1 MGSEVPESPHHPPA
15 QHLLLPS
22 SFTRDTSKLFLRGGR
37 GLMSTGRWAMAP
49 RRASLT
55 AAALR
60 PNTRQLLLWAYG
72 GQRPGGHP
80 RPSHHPWHLG
90 CSPVLDDDTGAD
102 IPGAALVL
110 GLGLGPRPFLR
121 GSRCLRCLG
130 RRPLLG
136 SALPPAGSHPG
147 RAEAVGPTPEQ
158 EGGTRNAA
166 LGGKGISG
174 TPLSEE

>member
-1 MGSEVPESPHHPPA
+1 
-15 QHLLLPS
+15 
-22 SFTRDTSKLFLRGGR
+22 
-37 GLMSTGRWAMAP
+37 MAP

-60 PNTRQLLLWAYG
+60 PNTRQLLLWAHG

-90 CSPVLDDDTGAD
+90 CSPVLDDDTGAGV
-102 IPGAALVL
+102 PGAALV
-110 GLGLGPRPFLR
+110 LGLGPRPFLR
-121 GSRCLRCLG
+121 GSRCLRSLG
-130 RRPLLG
+130 RRLLLG

-147 RAEAVGPTPEQ
+147 RVEEVGPTPEQ

-166 LGGKGISG
+166 LG
-174 TPLSEE
+174 